1 MATCATGAGTATAVC
16 QSRCQVRRGLPDSLA
31 ASDLIQA
38 SELEAKAPLA
48 ESLGVCVA
56 MWTRMGFDVSEAV
69 SQPCAVTVPLTA
81 PSVPA
86 ATGSEDLA
94 DVLNAFARRMR
105 L

>member
-1 MATCATGAGTATAVC
+1 
-16 QSRCQVRRGLPDSLA
+16 
-31 ASDLIQA
+31 
-38 SELEAKAPLA
+38 
-48 ESLGVCVA
+48 

-105 L
+105 FNKL

>member
-1 MATCATGAGTATAVC
+1 MC

-38 SELEAKAPLA
+38 SEAKPEAPLA
-48 ESLGVCVA
+48 DSESLGVCVA

-105 L
+105 FNKL